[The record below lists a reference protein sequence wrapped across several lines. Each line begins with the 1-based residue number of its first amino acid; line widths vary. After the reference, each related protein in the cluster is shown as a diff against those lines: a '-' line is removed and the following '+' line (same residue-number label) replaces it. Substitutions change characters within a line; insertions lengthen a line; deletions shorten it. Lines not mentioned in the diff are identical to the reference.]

1 MEKKY
6 IVTLTDEERK
16 ILKGLIS
23 SGKGAARKLTHARIL
38 LKADSSDGGPGWKDK
53 DISVSLDVGT
63 ATIERVRKLF
73 VEEGLEAALV
83 RKKPNRIY
91 ERKLD
96 GEKEAHLI
104 ALACSEPPKGYAR
117 WTLRL
122 LADQMVALEYIDDIS
137 HTAIYHTLKK
147 TNLSLG

>member
-1 MEKKY
+1 M
-6 IVTLTDEERK
+6 
-16 ILKGLIS
+16 LKGLIS

-38 LKADSSDGGPGWKDK
+38 LKADNSDGGPGWKDK

-104 ALACSEPPKGYAR
+104 ALAGSEPPKGYAR
-117 WTLRL
+117 WSLRL
-122 LADQMVALEYIDDIS
+122 VSTSAGRSDGS
-137 HTAIYHTLKK
+137 
-147 TNLSLG
+147 S

>member
-1 MEKKY
+1 MKKKY
-6 IVTLTDEERK
+6 IVTLTDEEREM
-16 ILKGLIS
+16 IKGLIS

-38 LKADSSDGGPGWKDK
+38 LKADSSKGGPNWKDK
-53 DISVSLDVGT
+53 DISISLDVGT

-73 VEEGLEAALV
+73 VEEGLEAALT
-83 RKKPNRIY
+83 RKKSNRIY

-96 GEKEAHLI
+96 GEKEAYLI

-122 LADQMVALEYIDDIS
+122 LADQMVALEYIDEIS

-147 TNLSLG
+147 TSLSLG